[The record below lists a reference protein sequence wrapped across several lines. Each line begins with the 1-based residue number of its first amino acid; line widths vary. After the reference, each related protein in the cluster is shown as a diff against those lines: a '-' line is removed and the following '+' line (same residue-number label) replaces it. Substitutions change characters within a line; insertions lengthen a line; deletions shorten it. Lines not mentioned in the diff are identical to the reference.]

1 MDDKH
6 RKVLMEVRDRLVQD
20 MDPNEVL
27 LNMRDSQ
34 VLNANDEKEIM
45 SKETRRE
52 RCMALLEILPR
63 RGEKAYDSFERA
75 LRNGSQKSL
84 WDLLIQTG
92 K

>member
-6 RKVLMEVRDRLVQD
+6 RKVLIEVRDRLVQD

-27 LNMRDSQ
+27 LNMGDSQ
-34 VLNANDEKEIM
+34 VLSANDEEEIM
-45 SKETRRE
+45 SKKTRRE

-63 RGEKAYDSFERA
+63 RGEKAYDSFKKA
-75 LRNGSQKSL
+75 LRNGCQKFL

>member
-6 RKVLMEVRDRLVQD
+6 KNVLKKVRDRLVQD

-27 LNMRDSQ
+27 LNMGDSL
-34 VLNANDEKEIM
+34 VLSTNDEEEIM

-52 RCMALLEILPR
+52 KCMALLEILPR
-63 RGEKAYDSFERA
+63 RGEKAYDSFKKA
-75 LRNGSQKSL
+75 LRNGCHTFL